1 MRWFTCEKKWSREE
15 LGNQESN
22 EGAQATQKKEMV
34 WREDKKG
41 KTLKTE
47 EESENMEYGINKNFK
62 K

>member
-1 MRWFTCEKKWSREE
+1 M
-15 LGNQESN
+15 GNQESN
-22 EGAQATQKKEMV
+22 EGVQARQKKEMV

>member
-1 MRWFTCEKKWSREE
+1 M
-15 LGNQESN
+15 GNQESN
-22 EGAQATQKKEMV
+22 EGVQARQKKEMA
-34 WREDKKG
+34 WREDEKG